1 MVFPAFA
8 TAVCRSCLARK
19 VADMPAMPAPE
30 ASRAGTPLPGK
41 AFLTRGARPACRS
54 SSYQDRRR
62 RYSMGVMPVA
72 RWKARVKLACEE
84 NWALS
89 AISTNVNLPAA
100 NSVFAFSNLFW
111 LM

>member
-1 MVFPAFA
+1 
-8 TAVCRSCLARK
+8 
-19 VADMPAMPAPE
+19 
-30 ASRAGTPLPGK
+30 
-41 AFLTRGARPACRS
+41 
-54 SSYQDRRR
+54 
-62 RYSMGVMPVA
+62 MGVMPVA

-89 AISTNVNLPAA
+89 AISTNVNSPAA